1 MLTKSMSAPA
11 ARLSEEDLG
20 ALQVWGATIRQARV
34 AQALTRD
41 ALVQRIL
48 IGRRTLERIEAGAP
62 EVAIG
67 FYMAVAGAV
76 GLTFLAQAP
85 PTVLLGRAS
94 VSKARARRRPANKDW
109 FK

>member
-1 MLTKSMSAPA
+1 MSAPT

-20 ALQVWGATIRQARV
+20 ALQIWGATIRQARV
-34 AQALTRD
+34 AQGLTRD
-41 ALVQRIL
+41 VLVQRIL
-48 IGRRTLERIEAGAP
+48 IGRRTLERIEVGAP

-67 FYMAVAGAV
+67 FYLAVARGL

-85 PTVLLGRAS
+85 PSVLLARAS
-94 VSKARARRRPANKDW
+94 VSKPRARARAANKDW

>member
-1 MLTKSMSAPA
+1 MISKSMSAPA
-11 ARLSEEDLG
+11 ARLSEQDFG

-34 AQALTRD
+34 AQGLTRD
-41 ALVQRIL
+41 ALVQRVL

-62 EVAIG
+62 EVATG
-67 FYMAVAGAV
+67 FYLAVARAL

-85 PTVLLGRAS
+85 PSALLGRTS
-94 VSKARARRRPANKDW
+94 VAKSRARARPVNKDW